1 MRLES
6 DRRSVHETVDI
17 LTAFYREEF
26 IKHRE
31 CLEHQRDLYS
41 ELAISG
47 FEEALGLILKQLDA
61 LCAKKD
67 VDVVLGR
74 LLRKFDA
81 LTGLSAYT
89 TWSDYPPQFH

>member
-1 MRLES
+1 MRFES
-6 DRRSVHETVDI
+6 DRRSLHAPVNV
-17 LTAFYREEF
+17 LTAFYREEL

-31 CLEHQRDLYS
+31 CLEHQREVYS

-47 FEEALGLILKQLDA
+47 FEEALALILKQLDQ

-89 TWSDYPPQFH
+89 TWSDHPAKFH